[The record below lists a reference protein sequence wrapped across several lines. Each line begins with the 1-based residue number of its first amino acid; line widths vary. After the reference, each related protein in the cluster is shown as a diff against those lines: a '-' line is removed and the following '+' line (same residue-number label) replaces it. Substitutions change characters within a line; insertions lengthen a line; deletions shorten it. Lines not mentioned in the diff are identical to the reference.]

1 MILITGGGGFYG
13 RNIARFLVDQGKE
26 VLLLQRSPYEVP
38 SFLTPFWDK
47 QVKGV
52 RGDVQSLPFLMGLV
66 KDYHVE
72 SIIHLAGVS
81 RAAKL
86 AVHEIIQVNV
96 HGTVNVL
103 ETARILGLRRV
114 TFASSNTVY
123 HGMRNPPKGPY
134 REDLD
139 LPVISPAA
147 GFIPYTKKAAEQ
159 LCLLYAK
166 EYNLGVCLIRGG
178 NGYGPGSHRS
188 NPPDILVPDAVQGK
202 RVDFSHVPENSTL
215 APVYSKDLAKG
226 YGLVHLSESPKHFI
240 YNISSGNMYTFSE
253 LVGMIKDL
261 VPGAEIRLGPSSKE
275 GTPYCPSIERA
286 KDDVG
291 YVPEY
296 PDLKKGIS
304 AYIDF
309 LTCGRY

>member
-13 RNIARFLVDQGKE
+13 RNIARFLVDKGKD

-38 SFLTPFWDK
+38 SFLAPFWDK
-47 QVKGV
+47 QVKGI

-86 AVHEIIQVNV
+86 PVHEIIQVNV
-96 HGTVNVL
+96 QGTVNVL

-123 HGMRNPPKGPY
+123 YGKKNPPKGPY
-134 REDLD
+134 QEDLD
-139 LPVISPAA
+139 LPVISQVG

-159 LCLLYAK
+159 LCLLYSK
-166 EYNLGVCLIRGG
+166 EYKLSVCMIRGG

-202 RVDFSHVPENSTL
+202 PVDFSHVPENSTL

-226 YGLVHLSESPKHFI
+226 YGLVHLSESPKHQV
-240 YNISSGNMYTFSE
+240 YNISSGTMYTFSE
-253 LVGMIKDL
+253 VVGMIKDL
-261 VPGAEIRLGPSSKE
+261 IPGADIRLGPASKDV
-275 GTPYCPSIERA
+275 TLYCPSIERA
-286 KDDVG
+286 KEDVG
-291 YVPEY
+291 YMPEY
-296 PDLKKGIS
+296 ADLKKGIS
-304 AYIDF
+304 AYVEY
-309 LTCGRY
+309 LKHGRY